1 MMYILLFIILVFNVV
16 SINNMLDVL
25 DRRREQ
31 VLYGEWLDLEQEY
44 IDSIDID

>member
-1 MMYILLFIILVFNVV
+1 MIYFLIFLILVFNVV

-44 IDSIDID
+44 VDSIDID

>member
-1 MMYILLFIILVFNVV
+1 MMYVLLFIILVFNVV
-16 SINNMLDVL
+16 SINNMLEIV

-31 VLYGEWLDLEQEY
+31 IIYGKWLDLEQEY